1 MNVNNMYS
9 GVPKDRKSKVMGLL
23 LPDQVYAELG
33 YVTTKL
39 FPGKLRWL
47 YEILQ
52 IFFPLKD
59 NNYLHIYK
67 IYKNNQ
73 FYRRSK
79 SYFFSSFQYVIII
92 VNII

>member
-9 GVPKDRKSKVMGLL
+9 GVPKDRKSKVMGVL

-47 YEILQ
+47 YMKSLQ
-52 IFFPLKD
+52 IFFLLKD
-59 NNYLHIYK
+59 NNYLHTYK
-67 IYKNNQ
+67 
-73 FYRRSK
+73 F
-79 SYFFSSFQYVIII
+79 IIS
-92 VNII
+92 